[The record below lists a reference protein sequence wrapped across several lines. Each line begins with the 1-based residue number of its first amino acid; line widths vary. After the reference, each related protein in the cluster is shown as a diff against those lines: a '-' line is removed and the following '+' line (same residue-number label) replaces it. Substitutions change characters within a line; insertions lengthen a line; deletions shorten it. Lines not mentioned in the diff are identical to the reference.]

1 MESLRVFYENPRM
14 TSVLL
19 FSFQDFFTRLFPSSS
34 EDAYDINVLFLR
46 FLIFSAF
53 ITVVIGGAIII
64 SVIRFRESKRPGEPK
79 QIFGHTKL
87 EIAWTIFPLAIVI
100 LFFVLT
106 LQVMQKINKPI
117 PNGRKADIVIIAKQW
132 WWDMRYPGLRVI
144 TANELHVPVGKRLL
158 MRVESS
164 DVVHDWWVPDLGPK
178 VDAIPGHPNYIW
190 LKAEKTGTFSGAC
203 SEYCGTQH
211 AWMRISVIVESQSEF
226 DKWVESQQ
234 KTPHAPSDSLAKA
247 GASLFEKKTCMNC
260 HSVSADPTD
269 AHVGPNLSHLGS
281 RSTLLSGKV
290 VNTKENL
297 SAWLQNPQQ
306 LKEGAL
312 MPNFLLK
319 KEDVKALTAYLEELK

>member
-1 MESLRVFYENPRM
+1 MA
-14 TSVLL
+14 SVLL
-19 FSFQDFFTRLFPSSS
+19 FSFQDFFSRLFSSSS

-46 FLIFSAF
+46 FLIFCGI
-53 ITVVIGGAIII
+53 ITAIIGGAIII
-64 SVIRFRESKRPGEPK
+64 SVIRFREGKKPDEPK

-100 LFFVLT
+100 FFFVLT
-106 LQVMQKINKPI
+106 LQLMQKINKSI
-117 PNGRKADIVIIAKQW
+117 PKGKKADIVIIAKQW
-132 WWDMRYPGLRVI
+132 WWDMRYPDLKVI

-158 MRVESS
+158 MRVESA

-178 VDAIPGHPNYIW
+178 VDAIPGQPNYIW
-190 LKAEKTGTFSGAC
+190 LKAGKIGTFSGAC

-211 AWMRISVIVESQSEF
+211 AWMRISVIVESQAEF
-226 DKWVESQQ
+226 DKWVMNQQ
-234 KTPHAPSDSLAKA
+234 KIPDTPSDSVAKA

-269 AHVGPNLSHLGS
+269 AHVGPDLSHIGS
-281 RSTLLSGKV
+281 RATLLSGKV
-290 VNTKENL
+290 ANTKENL

-319 KEDVKALTAYLEELK
+319 HEEVKALTAYLEELK